1 MAQDGKPVVPG
12 NTAMDMEAFLRKI
25 RLESFRRLNP
35 ITVKGA
41 ILFAGSSLA
50 EQFPV
55 HELLNRFEPKYVVYN
70 RGVGGYTT
78 SDLLETMDECIFD
91 LEPSM
96 IFLNIGSNDLGRPEY
111 REDDLVAVYRRIL
124 LYIQERL
131 PRTKLR
137 VLSFYPVHSGLL
149 PEEVRAMMFAK
160 RTNESID
167 AVNLRLEGLA
177 SELGCTYID
186 VNTCLRDQ
194 EGNLDPKYTV
204 EGIHLY
210 PNAYEVVLDTLV
222 KYF

>member
-1 MAQDGKPVVPG
+1 
-12 NTAMDMEAFLRKI
+12 
-25 RLESFRRLNP
+25 
-35 ITVKGA
+35 
-41 ILFAGSSLA
+41 
-50 EQFPV
+50 
-55 HELLNRFEPKYVVYN
+55 
-70 RGVGGYTT
+70 
-78 SDLLETMDECIFD
+78 
-91 LEPSM
+91 M
-96 IFLNIGSNDLGRPEY
+96 IFLNIGSNDIRRPEY

-124 LYIQERL
+124 LSIQERL
-131 PRTKLR
+131 PRTKIR

-160 RTNESID
+160 RTNVSID

-186 VNTCLRDQ
+186 VNTCLRDR